1 MAYKNYFL
9 FKTFSKDILNKYFY
23 PVSHNYLKANLR
35 GNNTQG
41 ACGYLFIICFSI
53 YLFLSP
59 SILFA
64 EGTNAGDIL
73 IQSLSAKAQG
83 MGEAFAS
90 IPANEGQVTAL
101 QYNPASIGFLNQRE
115 ISVTYKGGV
124 FGDNTG
130 IISFGS
136 PLDFLAGRSNLGNFA
151 GTLLY
156 ESAGDVDYVDGA
168 GTKKTVNAQKDI
180 GFILSYS
187 HPLLWENLT
196 LGANGKILNSKLVEN
211 FSATA
216 FALDLGTMLKMGT
229 FAFGGSLQ
237 NMGTALKYNRTNE
250 YIPFTFRIG
259 ASNRMKWFKQPTLVS
274 MDMIKQRDS
283 NVKFNFGLEYIYAD
297 SKFPIAFRTGYKLG
311 EDTGKINFGLGFSLA
326 NVKLD
331 YSMQVVA
338 GTENS
343 HFVTLGFLFGGSGT
357 ESFSRIESA
366 LQTTQPK
373 AIPRPSIKPASKPTP
388 IPSKQP
394 PTPKP
399 KNR

>member
-1 MAYKNYFL
+1 MSPKNYFF
-9 FKTFSKDILNKYFY
+9 FKPKFQFIFKSFNSTSVKIFQFIVGFLIYCLIFSA
-23 PVSHNYLKANLR
+23 P
-35 GNNTQG
+35 
-41 ACGYLFIICFSI
+41 
-53 YLFLSP
+53 
-59 SILFA
+59 LFA
-64 EGTNAGDIL
+64 EVTNAGDIL

-83 MGEAFAS
+83 MAEAFAS
-90 IPANEGQVTAL
+90 IPANEGGVTAL

-136 PLDFLAGRSNLGNFA
+136 PLDFLAAKSSLGNFA

-156 ESAGDVDYVDGA
+156 ESAGDVDFVDGA

-187 HPLLWENLT
+187 RPLLWENLT

-216 FALDLGTMLKMGT
+216 FALDLGAMLKMGT
-229 FAFGGSLQ
+229 FAFGGSVQ

-250 YIPFTFRIG
+250 YIPFAFRIG
-259 ASNRMKWFKQPTLVS
+259 ASNRMKWFKQPTLFS
-274 MDMIKQRDS
+274 MDLIKQRDS
-283 NVKFNFGLEYIYAD
+283 NIKANFGLEYIYAD
-297 SKFPIAFRTGYKLG
+297 SKFPIAFRSGYKLG
-311 EDTGKINFGLGFSLA
+311 EDSGKINFGLGFSLA
-326 NVKLD
+326 KLKID

-338 GTENS
+338 GTENG
-343 HFVTLGFLFGGSGT
+343 HFVTLGFLFGGSGD
-357 ESFSRIESA
+357 ESSSRIEKNPP
-366 LQTTQPK
+366 QTQTIQPK
-373 AIPRPSIKPASKPTP
+373 ASPRSAIKPASKSTP

-394 PTPKP
+394 PSQKP

>member
-9 FKTFSKDILNKYFY
+9 FKIFSKSVLI
-23 PVSHNYLKANLR
+23 S
-35 GNNTQG
+35 
-41 ACGYLFIICFSI
+41 ICLS
-53 YLFLSP
+53 LSP

-90 IPANEGQVTAL
+90 IPANEGRVTAL
-101 QYNPASIGFLNQRE
+101 QYNPASIGFLNQNE

-136 PLDFLAGRSNLGNFA
+136 PLWGGRNGLGNFA
-151 GTLLY
+151 GTFLY
-156 ESAGDVDYVDGA
+156 ESAGDVDFVDGA

-187 HPLLWENLT
+187 RPLFFENFT

-211 FSATA
+211 YSATA
-216 FALDLGTMLKMGT
+216 FALDLGALMKMGS
-229 FAFGGSLQ
+229 FAFGGSVQ
-237 NMGTALKYNRTNE
+237 NMGTGLKYNRTKE
-250 YIPFTFRIG
+250 YIPFAFRLG
-259 ASNRMKWFKQPTLVS
+259 ASHRMKWFKQHSTLAGI
-274 MDMIKQRDS
+274 DLIKQRDS
-283 NVKFNFGLEYIYAD
+283 NIKANFGLEYVYGD
-297 SKFPIAFRTGYKLG
+297 SKFPIAFRSGYKLG
-311 EDTGKINFGLGFSLA
+311 EDTGKINFGLGLSFAKL
-326 NVKLD
+326 KLD
-331 YSMQVVA
+331 YSMQVIA
-338 GTENS
+338 GTQNS
-343 HFVTLGFLFGGSGT
+343 HFVTLGFLFGGSQD

-366 LQTTQPK
+366 PQTAQPK
-373 AIPRPSIKPASKPTP
+373 AIPRPSVKPASKPTP

-394 PTPKP
+394 PTQKP